1 MIYQCSGCSRAT
13 FETTCPWCNNS
24 HISPSTEIPIQQLTP
39 LDPSFYPDFQYQSKG
54 LIKDFLGKKKEQ
66 AQLNELLDNV
76 LRKYAQLKKPY
87 FTNFIHTTRQTASGS
102 EEAGVPGPRFEG
114 IYTERELFREV
125 LIRRGFDE
133 LEGLPSLLNKLLQ
146 TTSFNSIYL
155 GFSRELS
162 RHIKFDLAET
172 LRSWIEEAGTTFC
185 SDLALFYFYLWENNI
200 SFAGVQFNPQASS
213 TAGIPLVT
221 LATFRSGLGLCEG
234 IYFDILVQRL
244 GSQLEHFNPNRFITM
259 YLVDAMDGFQF
270 EAFLVEIF
278 QTIGFDVKETKKTA
292 DQGADLFVS
301 RFGKNMVIQAK
312 NYTGSVGNAAVQ
324 QAISAKAF
332 YGCDEAMVVTNS
344 YYTRSAK
351 ELATTAGVRL
361 VDREEL
367 QNYLDDYNQKL
378 IEVFQAEADEK
389 PKMDALGKSALS
401 DTEWTIPQ

>member
-1 MIYQCSGCSRAT
+1 MIYQCNGCNRTT
-13 FETTCPWCNNS
+13 FETVCPWCNS
-24 HISPSTEIPIQQLTP
+24 SQVSSSTELRPQHLTP
-39 LDPSFYPDFQYQSKG
+39 IDPSFYPDFQYQSKG

-66 AQLNELLDNV
+66 AQLNDLLNNV
-76 LRKYAQLKKPY
+76 LRKYAQLKRPY
-87 FTNFIHTTRQTASGS
+87 FTNFIHTTRNTTSS
-102 EEAGVPGPRFEG
+102 SNDVGVPGPRFEG
-114 IYTERELFREV
+114 AYTERELFREV

-133 LEGLPSLLNKLLQ
+133 LEGLPSLLDKLLL
-146 TTSFNSIYL
+146 TTAFNSVYL

-162 RHIKFDLAET
+162 RHIKPDLTET
-172 LRSWIEEAGTTFC
+172 FRSWIEEAGTTFR
-185 SDLALFYFYLWENNI
+185 SDLALFYYYIWENDVSYPDI
-200 SFAGVQFNPQASS
+200 QFNNQAST
-213 TAGIPLVT
+213 TAGIPL
-221 LATFRSGLGLCEG
+221 LPLPEFRKGLGLCEG
-234 IYFDILVQRL
+234 IYFHILVERL

-344 YYTRSAK
+344 YYTKSAK
-351 ELATTAGVRL
+351 ELAGTAGVRL
-361 VDREEL
+361 IDREGL
-367 QNYLDDYNQKL
+367 QSYLDDYNQKL
-378 IEVFQAEADEK
+378 IEVFQAEAEE
-389 PKMDALGKSALS
+389 S
-401 DTEWTIPQ
+401 

>member
-1 MIYQCSGCSRAT
+1 MIYQCSGCNRTT
-13 FETTCPWCNNS
+13 FETACPWCNS
-24 HISPSTEIPIQQLTP
+24 SQAPSSVELHAQHLTP

-66 AQLNELLDNV
+66 AQLNDLLNNV
-76 LRKYAQLKKPY
+76 LRKYAQLKQPY
-87 FTNFIHTTRQTASGS
+87 FTNFIHTTRETASS
-102 EEAGVPGPRFEG
+102 SSDVGVPGPRHDG
-114 IYTERELFREV
+114 VYTERELFREV

-133 LEGLPSLLNKLLQ
+133 LEGLPSLLDKLLL
-146 TTSFNSIYL
+146 TTAFNSVYL

-162 RHIKFDLAET
+162 RHIKADLAET
-172 LRSWIEEAGTTFC
+172 LRSWIEEAGTTFR
-185 SDLALFYFYLWENNI
+185 SDLALFYFYLWENDI
-200 SFAGVQFNPQASS
+200 SFPDIQFNSQAPS
-213 TAGIPLVT
+213 TAGAPL
-221 LATFRSGLGLCEG
+221 LPLPAFRSGLSLCEG

-278 QTIGFDVKETKKTA
+278 QTIGFDVRETAKTA

-344 YYTRSAK
+344 YYTKSAK

-361 VDREEL
+361 VDREGL
-367 QNYLDDYNQKL
+367 QSYLDDYNQKL
-378 IEVFQAEADEK
+378 IEVFQAEADEE
-389 PKMDALGKSALS
+389 A
-401 DTEWTIPQ
+401 